1 MSRALGAAL
10 EKLHGAGEGACS
22 SSALTRS
29 QREALEQFAR
39 ETGCVRV
46 LKRGR
51 GWVYEIIKRSVFDR
65 HLADLRPD
73 LASGSGLE
81 RQGRSGNVATRRD
94 SKAGGHQHANYY
106 LLLKAADE
114 SARWLNNGGVVFNLD
129 DATQSQ
135 GAGVL
140 QVTPGDGWY
149 SQQPLWLV
157 ENQAV
162 FDDLDWVDATIGGSV
177 AYYAGNLPRVLLQWL
192 AARRRASRI
201 ILFADYDGVGLDN
214 YRRLKDAAGDAAEF
228 WLMPQW
234 HSLIERY
241 GNRTIW
247 ENNVELFESAR
258 KALATSAPEDPVHDL
273 IEVLAHY
280 GMMLEQ
286 EAVVIPVSSR
296 SS

>member
-10 EKLHGAGEGACS
+10 EKLHGASEGECS

-46 LKRGR
+46 QKRGR
-51 GWVYEIIKRSVFDR
+51 GWVYEVTQHKVFNR
-65 HLADLRPD
+65 HLAELRPEQ
-73 LASGSGLE
+73 ASERLLE
-81 RQGRSGNVATRRD
+81 LEQRAGNIATRRA
-94 SKAGGHQHANYY
+94 SKMGGHQHANYY

-114 SARWLNNGGVVFNLD
+114 SASWLNNEGIVFDLGE
-129 DATQSQ
+129 ATQCQ

-140 QVTPGDGWY
+140 HVTPGDTWY
-149 SQQPLWLV
+149 SEQPLWLV

-162 FDDLDWVDATIGGSV
+162 FDDLDWVDDTIGGSV

-192 AARRRASRI
+192 AERQRASRI
-201 ILFADYDGVGLDN
+201 VLFADYDGVGLDN
-214 YRRLKDAAGDAAEF
+214 YRRLKEAVGDMAEF

-234 HSLIERY
+234 RSLVERY

-247 ENNVELFESAR
+247 ANNVDLFESAR
-258 KALATSAPEDPVHDL
+258 KALAISAPEDPVHEL
-273 IEVLAHY
+273 IEALAHL

-286 EAVVIPVSSR
+286 EAVVISR
-296 SS
+296 DF